1 MGCPGIQLYIAA
13 CTRSIVLSMLLKGM
27 RLGLD
32 VSIFIVQ
39 LIKCEKYH
47 DACLANS
54 VGGVVGNVH
63 AVVQQFQRMLQ
74 ALKKATADLEKAM
87 GDAPAT
93 DAKAPPPPAASDT
106 VKAPDHPLAL

>member
-39 LIKCEKYH
+39 LIDLRGPRNGRCTRGGR
-47 DACLANS
+47 LATKNS
-54 VGGVVGNVH
+54 HTPVSICSLT
-63 AVVQQFQRMLQ
+63 MLHV
-74 ALKKATADLEKAM
+74 LM
-87 GDAPAT
+87 HIRCGIF
-93 DAKAPPPPAASDT
+93 S
-106 VKAPDHPLAL
+106 